1 MKRGATSRAVP
12 TARNQ
17 MSQELWAAFC
27 YPQIALVSAT
37 RGEGVCRTRVPAW
50 WGRGARGLRRM
61 RLPISARVWVRC
73 GAARGA
79 GEIAAGLI
87 AALLHSH
94 QEVGDGRVEELAE
107 SWLEGGYIPVPAAI
121 FSRCPVLPKTDT
133 STGQRRPADAHPC
146 IYHPLTTRQV
156 FSKGA
161 TRKCVRLPA
170 VHGTVASALRAGWG
184 VVAGRDRVA
193 FQGSKVESWPALPR
207 APY

>member
-1 MKRGATSRAVP
+1 
-12 TARNQ
+12 
-17 MSQELWAAFC
+17 MSQELWAPFF

-107 SWLEGGYIPVPAAI
+107 SWLEGGYIPVPAAH
-121 FSRCPVLPKTDT
+121 FLALPGASKNGHLYRTKTPSRCAPLHLP
-133 STGQRRPADAHPC
+133 PADH
-146 IYHPLTTRQV
+146 
-156 FSKGA
+156 
-161 TRKCVRLPA
+161 
-170 VHGTVASALRAGWG
+170 SAG
-184 VVAGRDRVA
+184 V
-193 FQGSKVESWPALPR
+193 
-207 APY
+207 

>member
-1 MKRGATSRAVP
+1 
-12 TARNQ
+12 

-87 AALLHSH
+87 AALLHSL
-94 QEVGDGRVEELAE
+94 QEVGDGRVEELA
-107 SWLEGGYIPVPAAI
+107 SSGSEGGFIPVPVCA
-121 FSRCPVLPKTDT
+121 FSRAARCFQKRTPLQDK
-133 STGQRRPADAHPC
+133 DAQQMRT
-146 IYHPLTTRQV
+146 LAFTTR
-156 FSKGA
+156 
-161 TRKCVRLPA
+161 
-170 VHGTVASALRAGWG
+170 
-184 VVAGRDRVA
+184 
-193 FQGSKVESWPALPR
+193 
-207 APY
+207 

>member
-1 MKRGATSRAVP
+1 
-12 TARNQ
+12 
-17 MSQELWAAFC
+17 MSQELWAPFC

-107 SWLEGGYIPVPAAI
+107 CGSEGGFIIIPLAAGA
-121 FSRCPVLPKTDT
+121 FSRAARCFQKRTPLQDK
-133 STGQRRPADAHPC
+133 DAQQMRT
-146 IYHPLTTRQV
+146 LAFTTR
-156 FSKGA
+156 
-161 TRKCVRLPA
+161 
-170 VHGTVASALRAGWG
+170 
-184 VVAGRDRVA
+184 
-193 FQGSKVESWPALPR
+193 
-207 APY
+207 